1 MILQKLWIES
11 KNVKTVNR
19 WKLLNQHQNSKIMI
33 PLGTDFE
40 DKIKNEREREKKYGR
55 RKENS
60 ADIHE

>member
-1 MILQKLWIES
+1 MILQKLWIER

-40 DKIKNEREREKKYGR
+40 NKNQK
-55 RKENS
+55 RKR
-60 ADIHE
+60 A

>member
-1 MILQKLWIES
+1 MILQKLWIER
-11 KNVKTVNR
+11 KKVKTVNS
-19 WKLLNQHQNSKIMI
+19 WKLLNQNQNSKIMI

-40 DKIKNEREREKKYGR
+40 DKIKNKREREKKYGR